1 MNKVMNLS
9 EVSRYVQNGMT
20 VMIGGFANYGAP
32 IHLVHALCD
41 AGIKDLTV
49 IADDP
54 SEQNH
59 NCDEGLTV
67 LLQHHVIKKAIMSFI
82 GTSKLAIQQVL
93 DKEFEIEF
101 VPQGTLVERIH
112 AGGAGLGGFYTPTGV
127 GTEVANGK
135 ETKVIDGKTYLL
147 EKPLTAD
154 VALVKAYRADPM
166 GNAQFLYTGANFN
179 LHMAMAAKTT
189 ILEVEELVNVGDIDP
204 SNVQLP
210 GIFVDHIVVAKEVLL

>member
-9 EVSRYVQNGMT
+9 EVSRFVQSGMT

-127 GTEVANGK
+127 GTEVAIGK

-204 SNVQLP
+204 SAVQLP

>member
-1 MNKVMNLS
+1 MNLS

>member
-1 MNKVMNLS
+1 MNKIIGLS
-9 EVSRYVQNGMT
+9 EVSRYMQSGMT